1 MTTMLTVGDVVRAK
15 VTRTEVYGVYL
26 THQGQEILV
35 LIPDV
40 AWVPTVHDCREFA
53 TPGDEFDVKILR
65 VVEEKGIFRGSIK
78 DVHPKD
84 DPWHD
89 PSAFQTGSAWTGR
102 VTKQVSTSRSD
113 GGSFGFVVELSPGVS
128 GLLRSEDAGR
138 NLSVGD
144 SVDVIIVE
152 VDSSS
157 KKITLKQSPGW

>member
-1 MTTMLTVGDVVRAK
+1 MTTMLNVGDVVQAT

-53 TPGDEFDVKILR
+53 RPGDELDVKILLFNAK
-65 VVEEKGIFRGSIK
+65 EGIFRGSIK
-78 DVHPKD
+78 DVHPED
-84 DPWHD
+84 DTWHD
-89 PSAFQTGSAWTGR
+89 PSVFQTGTEWTGR
-102 VTKQVSTSRSD
+102 VTKQVSASRSD
-113 GGSFGFVVELSPGVS
+113 GGLFGYIIEQRPGVS

-138 NLSVGD
+138 SLSVGD
-144 SVDVIIVE
+144 SVDIIIVE

-157 KKITLKQSPGW
+157 KKITLKRSPRS